1 MISLGKQNIKKK
13 KNENKR
19 KKKFLMKIIT
29 TIKR

>member
-19 KKKFLMKIIT
+19 KKKFIMTIIT